1 MDSSNSGFSQSG
13 SMRASESVFPNLAA
27 GKNLFSIMPVGI
39 WKEYPDASNNIWS
52 KNTYSILLVDE
63 DSVSHPSLYFLTKQ
77 VPLADRP
84 KLIDL
89 LLHIK
94 NGNPSQPLNIE
105 FKYKHQGAQMATI
118 LLTAEPVFGANN
130 KIEYW
135 QGTVQDITEA
145 SLHQSAFNNYAQAS
159 ANFLNQSPLLT
170 LVFDQ
175 NAKLFYWNK
184 PCSVV
189 TGYSNLEPNYAKE
202 VYKTL
207 FSEKELRMQIR
218 DTIQIENFKPF
229 DKEVEAVDKNGE
241 SIQFKWTFYPFADAE
256 GRFYAAAVGRD
267 IKTHKA
273 TELQLT
279 TRANQAEMLANIAS
293 NVMYLSESESCF
305 HHLGVTLET
314 SIPNGY
320 FIVSSVDCDQQFF
333 TVEGGYGFPVN
344 EWEQVLTILGW
355 NPVGRRF
362 QFPSGAFTQQDDFL
376 VHEYDESLYEYS
388 QGIISSAAS
397 RSLERVLSI
406 YKIYAVG
413 LFHEST
419 LLGWVLIVANSSQ
432 FQNYLHLIQDITSIY
447 SSALY
452 RTFQEHKVVKS
463 KSKADETS
471 KLKSAYMANFG
482 HEIRTPLN
490 AILGFTQLLNL
501 PDLSKVKRQQYIDI
515 INSKGHMLVKLIN
528 DMVDVS
534 NVELGQL
541 TVVKN
546 LFNLNKL
553 MCTLNDFYSNERVF
567 QHREAVEVRLNMPVN
582 QGAYMLYTDE
592 GRLEQVLTNLLDNA
606 LKFTENGFIEFGYSV
621 VDQNVE
627 FVVKDSGIGIDESM
641 HLAIFNRYKQ
651 VANQLERAKGGKG
664 IGLAISKGIVELLG
678 GTIWVDSEPEKGATF
693 KFTIPIASEKQQEEA
708 IPEPEESKELMP
720 NWKNRVLLVAEDEE
734 INYLLISEMLESTGV
749 NILWARDGAQAVD
762 LVDSIK
768 NIDAILMDIRMPIK
782 NGYAA
787 SLEIRQINPNVPI
800 IAQTAFAFAED
811 RKKAEAAGCN
821 DYITKPINFAE
832 LIEVLDKYLG

>member
-1 MDSSNSGFSQSG
+1 MDSSKPELSQSG
-13 SMRASESVFPNLAA
+13 SMRANESVFPNLTK
-27 GKNLFSIMPVGI
+27 GKDFCSSMPVGI
-39 WKEYPDASNNIWS
+39 WKEHPDASNNIWS
-52 KNTYSILLVDE
+52 KNTYSILHIDE
-63 DSVSHPSLYFLTKQ
+63 DPASYPSLSYLTKQ
-77 VPLADRP
+77 IPLADRP

-89 LLHIK
+89 LVNIK
-94 NGNPSQPLNIE
+94 NSKLTQPLTIE
-105 FKYKHQGAQMATI
+105 FKYKHQGAQAATI
-118 LLTAEPVFGANN
+118 RLTAEPVFIANN
-130 KIEYW
+130 EIEYW
-135 QGTVQDITEA
+135 LGTVQDITDA
-145 SLHQSAFNNYAQAS
+145 SLYQSAFKNYAQSS
-159 ANFLNQSPLLT
+159 ANFLNQSPLLI
-170 LVFDQ
+170 LIFDQ
-175 NAKLFYWNK
+175 NAALFYWNK

-189 TGYSNLEPNYAKE
+189 TGYGNLEQNYARE

-207 FSEKELRMQIR
+207 FPEKELRKQIR
-218 DTIQIENFKPF
+218 DAIEIENFKPF
-229 DKEVEAVDKNGE
+229 DREVEAVGENGE

-256 GRFYAAAVGRD
+256 GRLHAAAVGRD
-267 IKTHKA
+267 IKTYKA
-273 TELQLT
+273 TELQLV
-279 TRANQAEMLANIAS
+279 TRANQAEMLANIAFS
-293 NVMYLSESESCF
+293 VIYLPENENCF

-314 SIPNGY
+314 NIPDAY

-333 TVEGGYGFPVN
+333 TVEGGYGFPLD
-344 EWEQVLTILGW
+344 EWDQVLTILGW

-362 QFPSGAFTQQDDFL
+362 QFPKGALTQQDNFL
-376 VHEYDESLYEYS
+376 VHEYNESLYEYS
-388 QGIISSAAS
+388 QGIIPSAAS

-419 LLGWVLIVANSSQ
+419 LMGWVLILANSSQ
-432 FQNYLHLIQDITSIY
+432 FQDYLHLIQDITNIY
-447 SSALY
+447 SSAMY
-452 RTFQEHKVVKS
+452 RSSQEHKVVKS
-463 KSKADETS
+463 RSKADEAS

-501 PDLSKVKRQQYIDI
+501 PDLAKEKRQQYIDI
-515 INSKGHMLVKLIN
+515 INGKGHMLVKLIN

-546 LFNLNKL
+546 SFNLNKL
-553 MCTLNDFYSNERVF
+553 LSTLKDFYCNERVF
-567 QHREAVEVRLNMPVN
+567 QHREAVEVRLNMPDNHGVF
-582 QGAYMLYTDE
+582 MLYTDE

-606 LKFTENGFIEFGYSV
+606 LKFTEKGLIEFGYSV

-627 FVVKDSGIGIDESM
+627 FVIKDSGIGIDESM

-651 VANQLERAKGGKG
+651 VANQLERTKEGKG

-693 KFTIPIASEKQQEEA
+693 KFTIPIASEKQQDEVISQVED
-708 IPEPEESKELMP
+708 PKGLTPS
-720 NWKNRVLLVAEDEE
+720 WKNRVLLIAEDEE
-734 INYLLISEMLESTGV
+734 INYLLVSEMLEPTGV
-749 NILWARDGAQAVD
+749 TILWARDGVQAVD

-768 NIDAILMDIRMPIK
+768 DIDAILMDIRMPIK

-832 LIEVLDKYLG
+832 LLEVLDKYLG